1 MKRIHLDFSSATR
14 WSELTQEELI
24 YILKLRAQGLN
35 ETQQK
40 GYLFFRSNKIKPI
53 KQRSN
58 GWTIEWNKIRVF
70 LEDWQLL
77 GLLKPLQFLDE
88 VIPSEV
94 VSVRILQGIE
104 GVHPYLWDGGEGV
117 ISLTFKQYLDADAS
131 YQDYLQT
138 QDISSLQSLAKILYP
153 DLISELREWEKYAV
167 LMWWSSVKLFLSKQ
181 YSELFRPAPGAS
193 EPDLL
198 AAVNGQIRALTSG
211 DITKEEQV
219 LKMNVHRGL
228 TELDAKA
235 REVRELKERAK
246 KDV

>member
-40 GYLFFRSNKIKPI
+40 AYLFCRSNKIKPI
-53 KQRSN
+53 KQHSN

-77 GLLKPLQFLDE
+77 GLLKPLRFLDE

-94 VSVRILQGIE
+94 VSVRTLHGID
-104 GVHPYLWDGGEGV
+104 GVHPYFWDGGEGV

-138 QDISSLQSLAKILYP
+138 QDISSLQSLAKILHP
-153 DLISELREWEKYAV
+153 GLSSELREWEKYAV

-193 EPDLL
+193 ETDLL
-198 AAVNGQIRALTSG
+198 AAMNGQIRALTSG

-235 REVRELKERAK
+235 REVRELKERAN

>member
-1 MKRIHLDFSSATR
+1 MKRIHLDFSSAKG

-35 ETQQK
+35 HTQQK
-40 GYLFFRSNKIKPI
+40 AYLFFRSNKIKPI
-53 KQRSN
+53 KQYPN

-77 GLLKPLQFLDE
+77 GLLKPLQFLE
-88 VIPSEV
+88 EIIPTEV
-94 VSVRILQGIE
+94 VSVRVLQNNA
-104 GVHPYLWDGGEGV
+104 GVNSYLVDGGEENKA
-117 ISLTFKQYLDADAS
+117 LTFKGYLSADAS

-138 QDISSLQSLAKILYP
+138 QDLSDLQSLAKTLYP
-153 DLISELREWEKYAV
+153 GLSQGLKDWEKYAV

-193 EPDLL
+193 EPDIL
-198 AAVNGQIRALTSG
+198 AAMNGQIRALTSG

>member
-1 MKRIHLDFSSATR
+1 MKKIHLDFSSATS

-24 YILKLRAQGLN
+24 YILELRAQRLN
-35 ETQQK
+35 PTQQK
-40 GYLFFRSNKIKPI
+40 AYLFCRANKIKPI
-53 KQRSN
+53 KQHSN

-77 GLLKPLQFLDE
+77 GMLKPLQFLEE

-94 VSVRILQGIE
+94 VSVRTIQGIE
-104 GVHPYLWDGGEGV
+104 GVNPYLVDGGDKTK
-117 ISLTFKQYLDADAS
+117 SLSFKEYLSADAD
-131 YQDYLQT
+131 YQNYLQT
-138 QDISSLQSLAKILYP
+138 QDASSLQSLAKILYP
-153 DLISELREWEKYAV
+153 DLWGKLKEWEKYAV

-181 YSELFRPAPGAS
+181 YSELFRPAPNAN
-193 EPDLL
+193 DTDIL
-198 AAVNGQIRALTSG
+198 AAMNGQIRALTSG